1 MVDNRPLETDE
12 QRRARLFSELLENI
26 EKQVAIDLKLKEDME
41 YLFNMNKKSL
51 ISEVMRDRID
61 TIRELYIEAESLQ
74 AEGRAV
80 FHQLFGIHFED

>member
-1 MVDNRPLETDE
+1 MADNRPMENDE
-12 QRRARLFSELLENI
+12 QRRARLFNELLENI

-80 FHQLFGIHFED
+80 FHQLFGTHFED